1 MGEIIPLKKIP
12 ERSAAILFS
21 YPKLDPEEVLK
32 RVEEARELGVEAI
45 ELRGR
50 HLIKGLPVL
59 GKGHTGVVLAVKTKN
74 GAAALKIRRVDADRS
89 SFRRE
94 AEMLRIANEASV
106 GPRLIGAS
114 DNLILM
120 ELVEGQYLTEWL
132 SNPGFDPGVV
142 KRILRR
148 LLDMARRL
156 DLIGLDHGEL
166 SRAHRHIL
174 IAGEKPVI
182 LDFESSSI
190 HRRASN
196 ITSLIQY
203 LFINEGNRHLLEG
216 WLKLPDRHLLLKRL
230 KDYKSTLS
238 EEDYK
243 ALLTFCDI
251 VQGAQEWEIKA

>member
-1 MGEIIPLKKIP
+1 MSEIIPL
-12 ERSAAILFS
+12 ERIHERGAAILLS
-21 YPKLDPEEVLK
+21 YPKLDPEEVLR

-50 HLIKGLPVL
+50 HLINGLPVL
-59 GKGHTGVVLAVKTKN
+59 GKGHTGVVIAVKTRS
-74 GAAALKIRRVDADRS
+74 GEAALKIRRVDADRA
-89 SFRRE
+89 SFRRG

-132 SNPGFDPGVV
+132 SKPDFNAGCV
-142 KRILRR
+142 KRTLRR

-156 DLIGLDHGEL
+156 DLKGLDHGEL

-174 IAGEKPVI
+174 IAGEEPMI
-182 LDFESSSI
+182 LDFESSSTL
-190 HRRASN
+190 RRASN

-203 LFINEGNRHLLEG
+203 LFINERNRRLLEV
-216 WLKLPDRHLLLKRL
+216 WLKLPERSILLKAL
-230 KDYKSTLS
+230 KNYKRTLS
-238 EEDYK
+238 EDDYNI
-243 ALLTFCDI
+243 LLSLIDLN
-251 VQGAQEWEIKA
+251 